1 MTRTNRI
8 AATSLGLL
16 LSLFTIGGVVL
27 DAGAQ
32 QAPPPPAPVQTP
44 HTPQTPDSTPPPP
57 QMEPA
62 RPQTEYGGQPAQTPP
77 SGSQIDT
84 RPAPLADRDSG
95 RFLGVDSTLAMVL
108 GAVLVVVVVIG
119 IVAMSRRG
127 DEVRDPH
134 RRQI

>member
-1 MTRTNRI
+1 MTRTNWI

-16 LSLFTIGGVVL
+16 LSLFAIGGAVP
-27 DAGAQ
+27 DASAQ
-32 QAPPPPAPVQTP
+32 QAPPPPAPVE
-44 HTPQTPDSTPPPP
+44 TPQTPDSRPPRP

-77 SGSQIDT
+77 TGSQIDT
-84 RPAPLADRDSG
+84 RPAPLADRDSS

-108 GAVLVVVVVIG
+108 GAVLMVVVVIG

-127 DEVRDPH
+127 DEVRGPH
-134 RRQI
+134 RRQV

>member
-1 MTRTNRI
+1 MTPTNWM

-16 LSLFTIGGVVL
+16 LSLFTIGGAVL
-27 DAGAQ
+27 DASAQ
-32 QAPPPPAPVQTP
+32 QAPPAPTPAPVP
-44 HTPQTPDSTPPPP
+44 TPQTPDTSPPRP

-62 RPQTEYGGQPAQTPP
+62 RPQAEYGGQPAQTPP

-84 RPAPLADRDSG
+84 RPAPLADQESG

-108 GAVLVVVVVIG
+108 GAVLMVVVVIG